1 MFKKTL
7 FGFIL
12 FSFMSIASAASLTGT
27 WKFEGYAGNCY
38 VRQVGNEVWWSCEET
53 PTSPTWSSVAHG
65 KIDSNR
71 VILSWADV
79 PKGTNTLS
87 GILVLKVVS
96 DKRLEVLTKTGGFG
110 ANALI
115 R

>member
-1 MFKKTL
+1 M
-7 FGFIL
+7 
-12 FSFMSIASAASLTGT
+12 
-27 WKFEGYAGNCY
+27 Y
-38 VRQVGNEVWWSCEET
+38 VKLAMRYGGLCEET
-53 PTSPTWSSVAHG
+53 PITPTWNNVAHG

-71 VILSWADV
+71 VILSCADV

-87 GILVLKVVS
+87 GILVLKIVS
-96 DKRLEVLTKTGGFG
+96 DKRLEVITKTGGFG